1 MLEVIEID
9 GKYFPLYDKE
19 AWEAPLREETIELA
33 KEEGMKQGVS
43 QGIEKGIEKGIYKV
57 AKKLKNKNY
66 SSKEIM
72 EIIGLNQDEIKL
84 L

>member
-1 MLEVIEID
+1 
-9 GKYFPLYDKE
+9 
-19 AWEAPLREETIELA
+19 
-33 KEEGMKQGVS
+33 MKQGVS

-72 EIIGLNQDEIKL
+72 EITGLNQDEIKL